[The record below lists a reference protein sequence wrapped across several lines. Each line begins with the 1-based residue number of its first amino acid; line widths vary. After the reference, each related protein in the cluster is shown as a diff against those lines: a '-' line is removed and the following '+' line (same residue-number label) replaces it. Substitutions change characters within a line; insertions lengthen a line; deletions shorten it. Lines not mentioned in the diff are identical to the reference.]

1 MAKAVNDDDISED
14 DLRVQAALAE
24 LREMILERYP
34 TATFEVGRDPDHG
47 ASIFLYATV
56 DLDDPDEVGDLV
68 IDRLLELQIDEALP
82 VHVIPLRTPAR
93 ILAELRSRQEP
104 SK

>member
-1 MAKAVNDDDISED
+1 MDGDYISED
-14 DLRVQAALAE
+14 DPRVQAALSE
-24 LREMILERYP
+24 LRGMILEHYP

-47 ASIFLYATV
+47 ESIFLYTTV

-68 IDRLLELQIDEALP
+68 VDRLLELQVDEALP
-82 VHVIPLRTPAR
+82 VHVIPLRTPER

-104 SK
+104 LK